1 MKKMKNKNLLILII
15 LSFLILLI
23 ICLSIKNRTNIPNE
37 DNKIIQKF
45 FNSYLEQ
52 FKYSDEEWENIIESL
67 ESKMSKLSIDDPRA
81 VQQADALSDDP
92 WMIQWEETLTEK
104 EIERLIK
111 NGWLPNLYLKE
122 YPETEYTI
130 EKLRRLDNPNS
141 YSINIKLGN
150 IENKNT
156 DEKINISLN
165 IIDTGQ
171 GRRIDYIDF
180 EEFNLL
186 FKQKK

>member
-23 ICLSIKNRTNIPNE
+23 ICLSIKNRANIPNE